1 MSEDKDKDV
10 DAAVDV
16 QRLYRGYHTR
26 NRLRKSRDGITKLQ
40 RRVRVNHSKN
50 NKKKKIDPERA
61 SMSDSREERLAKMRS
76 ELLRLKAL
84 RASNRKRRANM
95 LPKSPG
101 EIRSKKATV
110 QRDVVISNVLTS
122 SAASTIQRNW
132 RKLRGSTSTQS
143 ISPKL
148 SSRKIVLERQTR
160 DVENDLKKTREE
172 EPISILRFREAFAE
186 VTKHINSDE
195 TRSHHS
201 LREDLA
207 KEMIKR
213 GCRKTDRS
221 MRNDLNLAYV
231 RGA

>member
-50 NKKKKIDPERA
+50 KKKKKIDLERA

-84 RASNRKRRANM
+84 RASSRKRRANM
-95 LPKSPG
+95 VLPKSPG

-110 QRDVVISNVLTS
+110 Q
-122 SAASTIQRNW
+122 STFTCQN
-132 RKLRGSTSTQS
+132 
-143 ISPKL
+143 
-148 SSRKIVLERQTR
+148 IVLQGR
-160 DVENDLKKTREE
+160 ENGGGG
-172 EPISILRFREAFAE
+172 RFLE
-186 VTKHINSDE
+186 
-195 TRSHHS
+195 
-201 LREDLA
+201 
-207 KEMIKR
+207 
-213 GCRKTDRS
+213 
-221 MRNDLNLAYV
+221 
-231 RGA
+231 